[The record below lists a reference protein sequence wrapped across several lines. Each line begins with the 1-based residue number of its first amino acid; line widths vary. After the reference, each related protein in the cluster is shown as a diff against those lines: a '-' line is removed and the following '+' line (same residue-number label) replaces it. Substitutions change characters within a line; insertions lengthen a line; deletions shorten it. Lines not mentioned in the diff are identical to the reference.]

1 MSDGPPGESRTV
13 TVPDGTRWDARVL
26 AGGPASP
33 YLAAKVARPL
43 VEFTCRDAPA
53 APRRYAPLP
62 VASLAALGEAELA
75 ALLSRSR
82 VY

>member
-53 APRRYAPLP
+53 APRR
-62 VASLAALGEAELA
+62 
-75 ALLSRSR
+75 
-82 VY
+82 

>member
-1 MSDGPPGESRTV
+1 MSDGPPGESRTF
-13 TVPDGTRWDARVL
+13 TAPDGTRWDARVL
-26 AGGPASP
+26 ASGPASP

-43 VEFTCRDAPA
+43 VEFTRRDAPA

-62 VASLAALGEAELA
+62 AGSLAALDEGELA